1 MATNPSAYDKAMPMV
16 AAHLA
21 KVERAVGRTRSSHAG
36 QPYVKVRQALLEALE
51 HEDAQRVV
59 PQVVDE
65 FARRISEEPEELP
78 F

>member
-1 MATNPSAYDKAMPMV
+1 MATDPIEYDKAMPIV

-21 KVERAVGRTRSSHAG
+21 KVERALSRTRSSHAG
-36 QPYVKVRQALLEALE
+36 QPYTTVRQALLEALQ

-65 FARRISEEPEELP
+65 FARRISEEPERLP

>member
-1 MATNPSAYDKAMPMV
+1 MATDPSEYDKAMPVV

-21 KVERAVGRTRSSHAG
+21 KVERAVGLTRSSHAG
-36 QPYVKVRQALLEALE
+36 QPYATVRQVLLEALQ
-51 HEDAQRVV
+51 HEDARRVV

-65 FARRISEEPEELP
+65 FARRISEEPEQLP